1 MSLKRGKFLEAFEI
15 LKVAANAVNER
26 KARDMFAVEVGEITI
41 LAEYLLMATATSSTH
56 VRALAEEVECKLSEL
71 GVEPHHV
78 EGKATGWILLDYN
91 EVIVHIFSR
100 EAREFYSL
108 DRMWSDGNVINLDDI
123 LTSEQE
129 D

>member
-1 MSLKRGKFLEAFEI
+1 MSLKRGSFLEAFEI

-71 GVEPHHV
+71 GVEPHHI

-100 EAREFYSL
+100 EAREFYGL

>member
-1 MSLKRGKFLEAFEI
+1 MSLKRGSFLEAFEI

-26 KARDMFAVEVGEITI
+26 KARDLFAVEVGEITI

-56 VRALAEEVECKLSEL
+56 VRALAEEVEAKLSEQ
-71 GVEPHHV
+71 GIEPHHI

-100 EAREFYSL
+100 EAREFYGL
-108 DRMWSDGNVINLDDI
+108 DRIWSDGNVINLDDI
-123 LTSEQE
+123 LVSEQE

>member
-1 MSLKRGKFLEAFEI
+1 LEAFEI

-26 KARDMFAVEVGEITI
+26 KARDLFAVEVGEITI

-56 VRALAEEVECKLSEL
+56 VRALAEEVEAKLSEK
-71 GVEPHHV
+71 GIEPHHI

-100 EAREFYSL
+100 EAREFYGL
-108 DRMWSDGNVINLDDI
+108 DRIWSDGNVINLDDI
-123 LTSEQE
+123 LVSEQE

>member
-1 MSLKRGKFLEAFEI
+1 MEAFEI

-26 KARDMFAVEVGEITI
+26 KARDLFAVEVGEITV

-56 VRALAEEVECKLSEL
+56 VRALAEEVEEKLSEQ
-71 GVEPHHV
+71 GIEPHHI

-91 EVIVHIFSR
+91 DVIVHIFSR
-100 EAREFYSL
+100 EAREFYGL
-108 DRMWSDGNVINLDDI
+108 DRIWSDGNVINLDDI
-123 LTSEQE
+123 LVSEQE

>member
-1 MSLKRGKFLEAFEI
+1 MEAFEI
-15 LKVAANAVNER
+15 LKIAANAVNER
-26 KARDMFAVEVGEITI
+26 KARDLFAVEVGDITI
-41 LAEYLLMATATSSTH
+41 LSDYLLMATATSSTH
-56 VRALAEEVECKLSEL
+56 VRALAEEVEAKLSEV
-71 GVEPHHV
+71 GIEPHHI

-100 EAREFYSL
+100 EAREFYGL